1 MQKIGAVFG
10 IFVCSLVASGC
21 DNSSAPQ
28 KVAEAS
34 KPTANQKVGKVL
46 PFSVCDLS
54 KNTAF
59 QNGLSM
65 IRADI
70 RVDGGHSDDWVATGL
85 AVAKQ
90 LGALGA
96 STDVQVYVYRNDLG
110 ELEKATINGYR
121 WLARIDYGATP
132 QHSLNTIDGGKP
144 WLITYATDDSV
155 VTPRDIQIERNYQ
168 ELMEKYNQPDID
180 DNVVAMIK
188 KKYNIKGDWHI
199 PSMNLEKSTN
209 NPDDYF
215 IDKNKQDEKL
225 NDLGPLL
232 EKGAGNFE
240 CSV

>member
-1 MQKIGAVFG
+1 MQKVGAVCG
-10 IFVCSLVASGC
+10 IFVCSLAASGC
-21 DNSSAPQ
+21 NNSSAPQ
-28 KVAEAS
+28 YIPES
-34 KPTANQKVGKVL
+34 LKPTANQKIGKVL

-54 KNTAF
+54 RNTAF

-70 RVDGGHSDDWVATGL
+70 RVDGGHSNDWVATGL

-90 LGALGA
+90 LGALGT

-110 ELEKATINGYR
+110 ELEKATTNGYR
-121 WLARIDYGATP
+121 WLTRIDYGVTP
-132 QHSLNTIDGGKP
+132 RHSLNTGDGGKP

-155 VTPRDIQIERNYQ
+155 VTPRDIQIEGDYQ
-168 ELMEKYNQPDID
+168 KLMEKHNQPAID
-180 DNVVAMIK
+180 DNVVAIIK
-188 KKYNIKGDWHI
+188 KKYNIKGDWYI
-199 PSMNLEKSTN
+199 PSMNLAKSTN

-225 NDLGPLL
+225 NDLGRLL
-232 EKGAGNFE
+232 VKGAGNFE